1 MALSI
6 KDLIRQDETWVF
18 LFLMGVALLNWP
30 LLSLATGMA
39 GVFGY
44 PSILLYLAL
53 VWLLIIL
60 FAYLFD
66 RRGSS

>member
-6 KDLIRQDETWVF
+6 KDLFRQDETWVF
-18 LFLMGVALLNWP
+18 LFLLGVALLNWP

-39 GVFGY
+39 RVFGY

>member
-6 KDLIRQDETWVF
+6 KDLFRQDETWVF

-30 LLSLATGMA
+30 LLSLATEIK

-66 RRGSS
+66 RRSSS

>member
-1 MALSI
+1 MTLSI
-6 KDLIRQDETWVF
+6 KDLFKQDETWVF

-30 LLSLATGMA
+30 LLSLATGVP
-39 GVFGY
+39 GWFGY
-44 PSILLYLAL
+44 PPILLYLAL
-53 VWLLIIL
+53 VWLLTIL

>member
-6 KDLIRQDETWVF
+6 KDLLEQDETWVF

-30 LLSLATGMA
+30 LLSLAA
-39 GVFGY
+39 GKENILGY
-44 PSILLYLAL
+44 PSILIYLAL

-60 FAYLFD
+60 IAYLLD
-66 RRGSS
+66 RRRLI

>member
-6 KDLIRQDETWVF
+6 KDLFRQDETWVF
-18 LFLMGVALLNWP
+18 LFLLGVALLNWP

-39 GVFGY
+39 GLFGY
-44 PSILLYLAL
+44 PPILLYLAL

-66 RRGSS
+66 RRSSS